1 MALTRAKKEQ
11 RIRIRKLIANYL
23 ETCTAW
29 GKYFAR
35 PSQIVAAAKKMQM
48 AGRIPYPVAA
58 SLRIGVLDERLA

>member
-35 PSQIVAAAKKMQM
+35 PSQIV
-48 AGRIPYPVAA
+48 
-58 SLRIGVLDERLA
+58 DERLA